1 MCSLID
7 FHTGEDRLHEVQAAK
22 AAARRR
28 AVRTQRENEFELDLA
43 AATAST
49 RWRAASTS
57 SMRPHES
64 RRASFRDGVCTQDPL
79 RAAHRLEHLG
89 EPLRE
94 VRRREAYREV
104 RHRTALCRTQIS
116 RRFST
121 LSTRRLLD
129 GVAVWVLHHSIR
141 SSRPLTPDSP
151 VDFRTGAARHREAHH
166 LALRAER
173 LREVPRREARARRRN
188 STSA

>member
-1 MCSLID
+1 VTLID
-7 FHTGEDRLHEVQAAK
+7 FHTGEDRLPEVRAAK

-28 AVRTQRENEFELDLA
+28 EVLNQRENELELNVA

-64 RRASFRDGVCTQDPL
+64 LRASFRDGIRTQDPL

-94 VRRREAYREV
+94 VRRREAYQEV
-104 RHRTALCRTQIS
+104 RHRTALCRNQIS

-121 LSTRRLLD
+121 PSTRRLLD
-129 GVAVWVLHHSIR
+129 GVAV
-141 SSRPLTPDSP
+141 
-151 VDFRTGAARHREAHH
+151 
-166 LALRAER
+166 
-173 LREVPRREARARRRN
+173 
-188 STSA
+188 